1 MGSEDLAVESYR
13 RALEM
18 DPLSALTL
26 NNLGTL
32 AAADGRSSEAIA
44 LFDRVLAI
52 DPNDSTARSMLDR
65 LQR

>member
-1 MGSEDLAVESYR
+1 
-13 RALEM
+13 M

-26 NNLGTL
+26 NNLGIL